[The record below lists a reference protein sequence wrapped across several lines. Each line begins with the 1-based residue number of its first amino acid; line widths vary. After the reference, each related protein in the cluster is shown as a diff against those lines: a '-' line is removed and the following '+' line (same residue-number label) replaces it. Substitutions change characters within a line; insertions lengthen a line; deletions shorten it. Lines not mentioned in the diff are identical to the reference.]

1 MIDQQEQQEVLSI
14 ANQYFLN
21 EFGSQE
27 LADEAMGKLAAIV
40 QDDGAKLVHF
50 GNVLFLILVRG
61 KGAVEIHTM
70 SIEPNPR
77 ELVKNFI
84 QLIDYLRNIGTKVAY
99 TYSDQKYVERL
110 MDMTKLPMTKKK
122 VDVDGSPSTVYIM
135 EL

>member
-1 MIDQQEQQEVLSI
+1 MIDKVEQQEVLNI

-21 EFGSQE
+21 ELGSQE
-27 LADEAMGKLAAIV
+27 LADEAMSKLAFIV
-40 QDDGAKLVHF
+40 QEDGGKLVHF
-50 GNVLFLILVRG
+50 GNVLFLVLVRG
-61 KGAVEIHTM
+61 KGVIEIHTM

-99 TYSDQKYVERL
+99 TYSDQQYVERL
-110 MDMTKLPMTKKK
+110 MDMTKLPMKKKK
-122 VDVDGSPSTVYIM
+122 VDIDGKPSTVYIM